1 MPLNLYTSNRMEVL
15 VDSLAT
21 TLEKPLGSPFT
32 REVIVVQS
40 RGMQRWL
47 SMELA
52 GRFGVWANGDYPF
65 PNAMVQELIKK
76 LLPET
81 PESPVFAPKVMS
93 WRIMDMLPEL
103 LESEPFGTLR
113 HYLADDR
120 DALKLFQLSEKI
132 ADTFDQYILFRS
144 DMLRCWEAGEL
155 YPSGEEWQPILW
167 RKLASGEGFHRGALK
182 ESFCR
187 MVESGRAK
195 GELLPERVSLFGIS
209 YLPQF
214 HLDIFSAV
222 SRLTEVNL
230 FLLSPTQEFWADISS
245 RRTIAR
251 RSPAERAMSCEG
263 NPLLASLGTI
273 GRDFSDL
280 IIDLSERASIQEE
293 GYSDPGEETLLHAM
307 QSDILNLRGSGD
319 AGDEGSDQALSPD
332 DHSIQIHSCHSPLRE
347 IEILHDNLLALFEE
361 YGDLTPRDIVVMT
374 PEIESYSPYIA
385 SVFGSGGDG
394 SAALHYS
401 IADRRIL
408 NEGEIASAVLKLLAL
423 SGSALKASELFD
435 LLASPA
441 VSRRFALDAQEL
453 AIIREWIEK
462 TGIRWGV
469 DESDRLKRGLPAYRE
484 NSWRAGLDRLLLGYA
499 MQDEQELF
507 NNILPYDN
515 LPAPLAETL
524 GKFADFIDRVDAFV
538 QKLERSRTLEEWRGE
553 FQSMLTNFLLPD
565 EASEREFAGIAAL
578 AEEMGE
584 IAVSASFT
592 DLVSPAVILSWLRG
606 RLEKQE
612 QGLGFMTGGI
622 TFCAMLP
629 MRSIPFRVVALI
641 GMSDNAFP
649 RQSRPPGFDLIAR
662 EPRKGDRSL
671 RNEDRYLFLESI
683 LSARD
688 RLYISYVGQS
698 IRDNSSL
705 PPSVLVSEL
714 LDAIWRRYPLEAR
727 EDFEKRMVVQHRL
740 QAFNRSYF
748 TEGSPL
754 FSYSAENYRALV
766 EQERG
771 TKSLHAFMVAP
782 LDEPPEE
789 FKTVALERLLR
800 FYDNPAAFF
809 LEHRLKIRL
818 DRSSLPLEDREP
830 FAVEGLELYSMKQEM
845 VEAALCGD
853 DPQELLPILRSR
865 GVLPPARHGEQ
876 LFTKILDEVE
886 EFAGKILEK
895 TGSALPLAPLEVD
908 LQLGAFRLTGRLE
921 RVWPQCQLHYRSA
934 IMKSKDLMRSWIE
947 HLVLNAADPAG
958 YPRESMLIMTDAAKS
973 FTPTAD
979 AAGLLEKLL
988 HYYWQGLSMP
998 LPFFPRSSS
1007 AYAKKESLGAAL
1019 KEWRDDE
1026 FNNRPGEGSDPAI
1039 NRCFG
1044 SEPPFNPAFCS
1055 LAVELLGP
1063 MMASSGEKG

>member
-15 VDSLAT
+15 VDALAT
-21 TLEKPLGSPFT
+21 TLQKPLVSAFT

-93 WRIMDMLPEL
+93 WRIMDLLPEL
-103 LESEPFGTLR
+103 LESDPFGTLR

-132 ADTFDQYILFRS
+132 ADTFDQYTLFRS
-144 DMLRCWEAGEL
+144 DMLRRWEAGDL
-155 YPSGEEWQPILW
+155 YPPGEEWQAILW
-167 RKLASGEGFHRGALK
+167 RKLAAGEGFHRGGLK

-222 SRLTEVNL
+222 SRRTEVNL
-230 FLLSPTQEFWADISS
+230 YLLSPTQEFWADISS
-245 RRTIAR
+245 RRAIAR

-293 GYSDPGEETLLHAM
+293 GYVDPGEETLLHAM
-307 QSDILNLRGSGD
+307 QSDILNLRGSGEGD
-319 AGDEGSDQALSPD
+319 DEGSGRSISPD

-394 SAALHYS
+394 AAALHYS

-441 VSRRFALDAQEL
+441 VSRRFALEGQEL

-499 MQDEQELF
+499 MQDEQQLF

-553 FQSMLTNFLLPD
+553 FQSMLTDFLVPD
-565 EASEREFAGIAAL
+565 DASEREFAGIAAL

-592 DLVSPAVILSWLRG
+592 GLVSPAVILSWLRS

-662 EPRKGDRSL
+662 EARKGDRSL

-698 IRDNSSL
+698 IRDNSVL

-714 LDAIWRRYPLEAR
+714 LDAIWRRYPQVER
-727 EDFEKRMVVQHRL
+727 EDFEKRMVVPHRL

-748 TEGSPL
+748 TAGSPL

-771 TKSLHAFMVAP
+771 AKSLHSFMVAP

-789 FKTVALERLLR
+789 FKTVQLERLLR

-830 FAVEGLELYSMKQEM
+830 FAVEGLELYSLKQEM

-876 LFTKILDEVE
+876 IFNKILDEVE
-886 EFAGKILEK
+886 GFAGKILEK
-895 TGSALPLAPLEVD
+895 TGGALPLAPLEVD

-934 IMKSKDLMRSWIE
+934 TLKSKDIMRSWIE
-947 HLVLNAADPAG
+947 HLVLNSADPAG
-958 YPRESMLIMTDAAKS
+958 YPRASTLIMLDAAKS

-1044 SEPPFNPAFCS
+1044 SEPPFNAAFCS

-1063 MMASSGEKG
+1063 MMAASAEKG